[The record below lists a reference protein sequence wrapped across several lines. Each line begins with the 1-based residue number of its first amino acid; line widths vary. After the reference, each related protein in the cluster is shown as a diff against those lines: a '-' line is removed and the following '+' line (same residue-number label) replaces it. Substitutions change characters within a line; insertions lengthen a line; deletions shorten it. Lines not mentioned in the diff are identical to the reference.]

1 MFWNQILAMV
11 VQLGECK
18 ITDNL
23 QIKDNELHV
32 SNRKIYYDLFNYQ
45 GKKISNKTNWLSKN
59 YFPDK
64 IVIAFS

>member
-23 QIKDNELHV
+23 QRKANELHV
-32 SNRKIYYDLFNYQ
+32 SNRKVYYDLFNYQ
-45 GKKISNKTNWLSKN
+45 GKKSVTRLTGSAKTTFLIKL
-59 YFPDK
+59 
-64 IVIAFS
+64 